1 MEAESN
7 RFIRMAR
14 QVQNSQQ
21 FNEILSLQA
30 AKYDLQPYKIENS
43 ETENILKIYRS
54 IETKYPPPYPRYHLT
69 HELHPDPNNWNE
81 NERRLFVWFIIC
93 YTHFH
98 LQQDPH
104 IVTLPINAE

>member
-7 RFIRMAR
+7 RFILMAS

-21 FNEILSLQA
+21 FNEILSQQL

-54 IETKYPPPYPRYHLT
+54 IENKYT
-69 HELHPDPNNWNE
+69 
-81 NERRLFVWFIIC
+81 FAQI
-93 YTHFH
+93 
-98 LQQDPH
+98 
-104 IVTLPINAE
+104 